1 MLPGWSARCFWK
13 ACSDRSAKTL
23 PGKLCR
29 AILGVM
35 FKHLLIAALIW
46 TAPAASAAPTEEM
59 FSRLKAASEEA
70 EASDIAAD
78 IWATWL
84 ESGSATVD
92 LLMQRAVDAAAM
104 EDNET
109 ARELLDRVILL
120 KPDYPEAYHRRAGLF
135 LGEENYPEAIRDL
148 NDALKLEPRH
158 FGAWVGMGFILESL
172 GGESQALESYREA
185 LAIYPLLPQARDAAA
200 RLTKQAEGREL

>member
-1 MLPGWSARCFWK
+1 MPGERH
-13 ACSDRSAKTL
+13 
-23 PGKLCR
+23 R
-29 AILGVM
+29 AILVFM
-35 FKHLLIAALIW
+35 FKHFLIAALIW
-46 TAPAASAAPTEEM
+46 IAPAASAAPTEEM

-70 EASDIAAD
+70 EAADIAAD

-92 LLMQRAVDAAAM
+92 LLMQRAVDAAAV
-104 EDNET
+104 EDTET

-135 LGEENYPEAIRDL
+135 LSEENYPEAIRDL
-148 NDALKLEPRH
+148 NEALKLEPRH

-172 GGESQALESYREA
+172 GGEPQALESYREA

-200 RLTKQAEGREL
+200 RLTKQAEGQEL

>member
-1 MLPGWSARCFWK
+1 MLPGWSARCCWK
-13 ACSDRSAKTL
+13 ACSDRSAKAL
-23 PGKLCR
+23 PGKLRR
-29 AILGVM
+29 AILGFM
-35 FKHLLIAALIW
+35 FKYFLIAALIW
-46 TAPAASAAPTEEM
+46 IAPAASAAPTEEM
-59 FSRLKAASEEA
+59 FLRLKAASEEA

-104 EDNET
+104 EDTET

-200 RLTKQAEGREL
+200 RLTKQAEGQEL

>member
-1 MLPGWSARCFWK
+1 
-13 ACSDRSAKTL
+13 
-23 PGKLCR
+23 
-29 AILGVM
+29 M
-35 FKHLLIAALIW
+35 FKHFLIAALIW
-46 TAPAASAAPTEEM
+46 IAPAASAAPTEEM
-59 FSRLKAASEEA
+59 FLRLKAASEEA

-104 EDNET
+104 EDTET

-200 RLTKQAEGREL
+200 RLTKQAEGQEL